1 MTLYGWDMSH
11 YDAPDIGD
19 AVAEGYSFFTHK
31 AGGDVDDPELA
42 AWWSNVKNIPP
53 ETAMLGA
60 YWVLYPGSPVTRA
73 DKFVARLDAQCPG
86 WRDRPFILQ
95 VDCEQWRGDSTTVP
109 PKSDIRAFCDRLVQ
123 RMPKLRPIVYAPKWT
138 YGNTLTG
145 LPYPLWASSY
155 VTGTGYAS
163 QLYPGDNS
171 ARWGAYSGQ
180 EPAVLQ
186 FTSSATI
193 AGQTTCDANAF
204 RGTLTD
210 LQALLAPGWETPMTT
225 LDSADHSAIRNDTFL
240 GAGADVAA
248 AFMRATSGDPA
259 TASGTD
265 RAIRN
270 GWAALVSFGIE
281 TEHKE
286 VMAKLAEMTAGSTVD
301 NAITAVNSARD
312 SAVAEVQNAIT
323 AAVLD
328 IKAAVSVVPD
338 AVFAKLQDPAV
349 TDAEVAAVLTELLG
363 SRKAAIL
370 ALM

>member
-1 MTLYGWDMSH
+1 MTLYGWVLTQGLQNLRAQIDTRFPHRDKTS
-11 YDAPDIGD
+11 DGTIGD
-19 AVAEGYSFFTHK
+19 LAHQAETSGHNPDDTTGSKPEWNGDPDTTPEVRAWDMDSDLGEPGTTAQMVIDHLRALPGLDTVIRYMIYNRTMYHSRDNFAPTPYSGASAHIEHAHFSGAFTQS
-31 AGGDVDDPELA
+31 AD
-42 AWWSNVKNIPP
+42 SNATFDYRLKEINSMS
-53 ETAMLGA
+53 T
-60 YWVLYPGSPVTRA
+60 
-73 DKFVARLDAQCPG
+73 LDA
-86 WRDRPFILQ
+86 
-95 VDCEQWRGDSTTVP
+95 
-109 PKSDIRAFCDRLVQ
+109 
-123 RMPKLRPIVYAPKWT
+123 
-138 YGNTLTG
+138 
-145 LPYPLWASSY
+145 
-155 VTGTGYAS
+155 
-163 QLYPGDNS
+163 
-171 ARWGAYSGQ
+171 
-180 EPAVLQ
+180 
-186 FTSSATI
+186 
-193 AGQTTCDANAF
+193 
-204 RGTLTD
+204 
-210 LQALLAPGWETPMTT
+210 
-225 LDSADHSAIRNDTFL
+225 ADHSAIRNDTFL

-248 AFMRATSGDPA
+248 AFTRATSGDPT

-312 SAVAEVQNAIT
+312 SAVAEIQNAIT

-328 IKAAVSVVPD
+328 IKAAVSAVPD